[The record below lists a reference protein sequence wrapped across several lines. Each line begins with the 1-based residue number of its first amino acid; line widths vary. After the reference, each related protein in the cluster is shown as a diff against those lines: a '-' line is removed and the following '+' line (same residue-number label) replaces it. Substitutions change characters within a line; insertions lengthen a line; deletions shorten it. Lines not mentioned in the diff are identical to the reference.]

1 MFLLPNG
8 SVVRLKDGEKK
19 LMTIGILV
27 KNSQTNQTFDYISC
41 LYPEGFISPDNMYL
55 FNNEDIEEVHYMGF
69 SDAEEQLFR
78 GRLANEVDQ
87 IEKFR
92 NGEKE

>member
-8 SVVRLKDGEKK
+8 SVVRLKDGEKR

-27 KNSQTNQTFDYISC
+27 KNSQTNKTFDYIAC
-41 LYPEGFISPDNMYL
+41 LYPEGFISPDTMYL
-55 FNNEDIEEVHYMGF
+55 FNNEDIEEVNYMGF

-78 GRLANEVDQ
+78 GRLENEVDQ

-92 NGEKE
+92 NEEKE

>member
-19 LMTIGILV
+19 LMTIGVLV

-41 LYPEGFISPDNMYL
+41 LYPEGFISPDTMYL

-78 GRLANEVDQ
+78 DRLANEVDQ